1 MIYETAEMILSLFN
15 IRKDMLKTTKDK
27 LALSLLSIIVP
38 ILMLS
43 NLSLGA
49 DHAFQNATTPTSQ
62 EKLALLSFTLR
73 QAVDHALANN
83 PDLQIAIERISHAEA
98 QLGIALSAFY
108 PQITAR
114 ASYEHSNNPAQ
125 VFSMILSQ
133 RDFNANSIQDINNP
147 GYRQNFRPEIVG
159 KLSLFRGGQDYHHS
173 KAAELGIDAAEF
185 ERSSVHNALI
195 EAVTISYYTYLAALE
210 AQKVAQD
217 SIVAITS
224 ELNQT
229 KLRYEA
235 GTTLKSDVLSLEV
248 KLAETQD
255 AEIRAA
261 NSIELSKTSIA
272 NLLGLPSNQAF
283 TILSP
288 SSILTK
294 PKLTDSFSNL
304 LALALLERPEI
315 KAAAKQVQIR
325 EHQLKIEQGAYLPKA
340 DAFVSYGQNSQH
352 PGFSGQRD
360 NVTVGV
366 AVEMNLFSGFN
377 TKQRIS
383 AAERKLAEVRE
394 TERKTRLAI
403 EQEVKIAFLKL
414 EEALA
419 RLRVTEA
426 SVRAA
431 DEALRLV
438 NEERRAGMVTVTRYI
453 ESEVAKNKAQSNSI
467 AAHYDALNAETAL
480 KKAIGDW
487 K

>member
-1 MIYETAEMILSLFN
+1 
-15 IRKDMLKTTKDK
+15 MLKTTKDK

-49 DHAFQNATTPTSQ
+49 DHAFQNVTAPTSQ
-62 EKLALLSFTLR
+62 EKLAPLSFTLK

-83 PDLQIAIERISHAEA
+83 PDLQIAIERIGHAEA

-235 GTTLKSDVLSLEV
+235 GTALKSDVLSLEV

-255 AEIRAA
+255 AEIRSA

-288 SSILTK
+288 SSILIK

-325 EHQLKIEQGAYLPKA
+325 EHQLKIERGAYLPKA

>member
-1 MIYETAEMILSLFN
+1 
-15 IRKDMLKTTKDK
+15 MLKTTKDK

-49 DHAFQNATTPTSQ
+49 DHAFQNVTAPTSQ
-62 EKLALLSFTLR
+62 EKLAPLSFTLK

-83 PDLQIAIERISHAEA
+83 PDLQIAIERIGHAEA

-235 GTTLKSDVLSLEV
+235 GTALKSDVLSLEV

-288 SSILTK
+288 SSILIK

>member
-1 MIYETAEMILSLFN
+1 MIYEAAEMILSLFN

-49 DHAFQNATTPTSQ
+49 DHAFQNVTAPTSQ
-62 EKLALLSFTLR
+62 EKLAALSFTLR

-108 PQITAR
+108 PQVTAR

-133 RDFNANSIQDINNP
+133 RDFNANSVQDINNP

-235 GTTLKSDVLSLEV
+235 GTALKSDVLSLEV

>member
-1 MIYETAEMILSLFN
+1 
-15 IRKDMLKTTKDK
+15 MLKTTKDK

-49 DHAFQNATTPTSQ
+49 DHAFQNVTAPTSQ
-62 EKLALLSFTLR
+62 EKLAPLSFTLK

-83 PDLQIAIERISHAEA
+83 PDLQIAIERIGHAEA

-235 GTTLKSDVLSLEV
+235 GTALKSDVLSLEV

-288 SSILTK
+288 SSILIK

-325 EHQLKIEQGAYLPKA
+325 EHQLKIERGAYLPKA

>member
-1 MIYETAEMILSLFN
+1 
-15 IRKDMLKTTKDK
+15 MLKTTKNK
-27 LALSLLSIIVP
+27 LGLLSIIVP

-43 NLSLGA
+43 NLSLAA
-49 DHAFQNATTPTSQ
+49 DYAFQNVTTPTSQ
-62 EKLALLSFTLR
+62 EKLAPLSFTLK
-73 QAVDHALANN
+73 QTVDHALANN
-83 PDLQIAIERISHAEA
+83 PDLQIAIERIGHAEA

-235 GTTLKSDVLSLEV
+235 GTALKSDVLSLEV

-288 SSILTK
+288 SSILIK

>member
-1 MIYETAEMILSLFN
+1 
-15 IRKDMLKTTKDK
+15 MLKTTKDK
-27 LALSLLSIIVP
+27 LALSLLSIIIP

-49 DHAFQNATTPTSQ
+49 DHAFQNVTAPTSQ
-62 EKLALLSFTLR
+62 EKLAPLSFTLK

-83 PDLQIAIERISHAEA
+83 PDLQIAIERIGHAEA

-235 GTTLKSDVLSLEV
+235 GTALKSDVLSLEV

-261 NSIELSKTSIA
+261 NSIELSKTSMA

-288 SSILTK
+288 SSILIK

-403 EQEVKIAFLKL
+403 EQEVKVAFLKL

>member
-1 MIYETAEMILSLFN
+1 
-15 IRKDMLKTTKDK
+15 MLKTTKDK

-49 DHAFQNATTPTSQ
+49 DHAFQNVTAPTSQ
-62 EKLALLSFTLR
+62 EKLAPLSFTLK
-73 QAVDHALANN
+73 QVVDHALANN
-83 PDLQIAIERISHAEA
+83 PDLQIAIERIGHAEA

-235 GTTLKSDVLSLEV
+235 GTALKSDVLSLEV
-248 KLAETQD
+248 KSAETQD
-255 AEIRAA
+255 AEIRSA

-325 EHQLKIEQGAYLPKA
+325 EHQLKIERGAYLPKA

>member
-1 MIYETAEMILSLFN
+1 MTENF
-15 IRKDMLKTTKDK
+15 
-27 LALSLLSIIVP
+27 LSLLSMREDMREITRTRLAFSLLP
-38 ILMLS
+38 ILLLS

-49 DHAFQNATTPTSQ
+49 DRAPNNVMTQITQ
-62 EKLALLSFTLR
+62 EKLVTQTFTLK
-73 QAVDHALANN
+73 QAVDYALTNN

-98 QLGIALSAFY
+98 QLGIVLSAFY
-108 PQITAR
+108 PQVTAR
-114 ASYEHSNNPAQ
+114 ASYEDSNNPAQ
-125 VFSMILSQ
+125 VFSMVVSQ
-133 RDFNANSIQDINNP
+133 REFSADSILDINNP
-147 GYRQNFRPEIVG
+147 GHRQNFRPEIIG
-159 KLSLFRGGQDYHHS
+159 KLSLFRGGQDYHQS
-173 KAAELGIDAAEF
+173 KAAELGISAAEF
-185 ERSSVHNALI
+185 ERSAVHNALI
-195 EAVTISYYTYLAALE
+195 EAVTTSYYAYLAALE
-210 AQKVAQD
+210 AQKIARD
-217 SIVAITS
+217 SMIAITS

-255 AEIRAA
+255 AEIRAT
-261 NSIELSKTSIA
+261 NGIELSKTSIA
-272 NLLGLPSNQAF
+272 NLLGIPSNHTFA
-283 TILSP
+283 ISAP

-294 PKLTDSFSNL
+294 PRLTASFNDL
-304 LALALLERPEI
+304 LDLAMTARPEI
-315 KAAAKQVQIR
+315 KAVAKQLKIK
-325 EHQLKIEQGAYLPKA
+325 EHQLKVEQGAHLPKV

-352 PGFSGQRD
+352 PGFSGQKD

-377 TKQRIS
+377 IKQRIN

-394 TERKTRLAI
+394 TERKTKLAV

-431 DEALRLV
+431 SEAFRLV
-438 NEERRAGMVTVTRYI
+438 NEERRAGVATITRYI
-453 ESEVAKNKAQSNSI
+453 ESEVARKKAQSNSI
-467 AAHYDALNAETAL
+467 AAHYDALNAEAAL

>member
-1 MIYETAEMILSLFN
+1 
-15 IRKDMLKTTKDK
+15 MLKTTKNK
-27 LALSLLSIIVP
+27 LGLLSIIVP

-43 NLSLGA
+43 NLSLAA
-49 DHAFQNATTPTSQ
+49 DYAFQNVTTPTSQ
-62 EKLALLSFTLR
+62 EKLAPLSFTLK
-73 QAVDHALANN
+73 QTVDHALANN
-83 PDLQIAIERISHAEA
+83 PDLQIAIERIGHAEA

-235 GTTLKSDVLSLEV
+235 GTALKSDVLSLEV

-288 SSILTK
+288 SSILIK

-325 EHQLKIEQGAYLPKA
+325 EHQLKIERGAYLPKA

>member
-1 MIYETAEMILSLFN
+1 MILSLFN

-49 DHAFQNATTPTSQ
+49 DHAFQNVTAPTSQ
-62 EKLALLSFTLR
+62 EKLAALSFTLR

-108 PQITAR
+108 PQVTAR

-133 RDFNANSIQDINNP
+133 RDFNANSVQDINNP

-235 GTTLKSDVLSLEV
+235 GTALKSDVLSLEV

>member
-1 MIYETAEMILSLFN
+1 MRENMPKTMQNKLVLVLLLVTMTSPLSAEETAVFKLDGDKAA
-15 IRKDMLKTTKDK
+15 IRKS
-27 LALSLLSIIVP
+27 AAQV
-38 ILMLS
+38 
-43 NLSLGA
+43 
-49 DHAFQNATTPTSQ
+49 
-62 EKLALLSFTLR
+62 FTLD
-73 QAVDHALANN
+73 QAIDYALTNN
-83 PDLQIAIERISHAEA
+83 PDLQIAIERIQQAEA
-98 QLGIALSAFY
+98 RLGIALSAFY
-108 PQITAR
+108 PQISAR

-147 GYRQNFRPEIVG
+147 GYRQNFRPEIIG
-159 KLSLFRGGQDYHHS
+159 RLSLFRGGQDYHQS

-185 ERSSVHNALI
+185 ERSSVRNALI
-195 EAVTISYYTYLAALE
+195 EAVTTSYYTYLAALE
-210 AQKVAQD
+210 AQKVARD
-217 SIVAITS
+217 SIAAITS

-229 KLRYEA
+229 TLRYEA
-235 GTTLKSDVLSLEV
+235 GTALKSDVLSLEV

-255 AEIRAA
+255 TEIRAT

-272 NLLGLPSNQAF
+272 NLLGLSGHQAF

-288 SSILTK
+288 TSILTK
-294 PKLTDSFSNL
+294 PKPMGSFSEL
-304 LALALLERPEI
+304 LETALLERPEI
-315 KAAAKQVQIR
+315 KAAAKQVKII
-325 EHQLKIEQGAYLPKA
+325 EHQLKIEQGAYLPKV

-360 NVTVGV
+360 NVFAGV

-377 TKQRIS
+377 TKQRINVT
-383 AAERKLAEVRE
+383 ERKLAEVRE
-394 TERKTRLAI
+394 TERKTKLAI
-403 EQEVKIAFLKL
+403 EQEVKISFLKL

-431 DEALRLV
+431 DEAFRLV

-467 AAHYDALNAETAL
+467 AAHYDALNAETTL

-487 K
+487 R

>member
-1 MIYETAEMILSLFN
+1 
-15 IRKDMLKTTKDK
+15 MLRITKDK
-27 LALSLLSIIVP
+27 LAFSLLP

-43 NLSLGA
+43 NLSIGA
-49 DHAFQNATTPTSQ
+49 DLVPKYANDKTSQ
-62 EKLALLSFTLR
+62 EKLAPLSFTLK

-108 PQITAR
+108 PQVTAR
-114 ASYEHSNNPAQ
+114 VGYENSNNPAQ
-125 VFSMILSQ
+125 VFSMILAQ

-159 KLSLFRGGQDYHHS
+159 KLSLFRGGQDYHTS

-185 ERSSVHNALI
+185 ERSAVHNALI
-195 EAVTISYYTYLAALE
+195 EAVTTSYYAYLAALE

-217 SIVAITS
+217 SISAITS

-229 KLRYEA
+229 KLKYEA
-235 GTTLKSDVLSLEV
+235 GTALKSDVLSLEV
-248 KLAETQD
+248 KLAEVQD
-255 AEIRAA
+255 AEIRAT
-261 NSIELSKTSIA
+261 NGIEISKTSIA
-272 NLLGLPSNQAF
+272 NLLGLPSNQVF

-294 PKLTDSFSNL
+294 PKLTTSFNDL
-304 LALALLERPEI
+304 LDLAIAERPEI
-315 KAAAKQVQIR
+315 KAAAKQVEIR
-325 EHQLKIEQGAYLPKA
+325 VHQLKVEQGAYLPKA

-377 TKQRIS
+377 TKQRVS

-394 TERKTRLAI
+394 TERKTKLAI

-414 EEALA
+414 EEAFA

-453 ESEVAKNKAQSNSI
+453 ESEVARNKAQSNSI

-480 KKAIGDW
+480 RKAIGDW

>member
-1 MIYETAEMILSLFN
+1 
-15 IRKDMLKTTKDK
+15 MLKTTKDK

-49 DHAFQNATTPTSQ
+49 DHAFQNVTAPTSQ
-62 EKLALLSFTLR
+62 EKLAPLSFTLK

-83 PDLQIAIERISHAEA
+83 PDLQIAIERIGHAEA

-235 GTTLKSDVLSLEV
+235 GTALKSDVLSLEV

-261 NSIELSKTSIA
+261 NSIELSKTSMA

-288 SSILTK
+288 SSILIK

-325 EHQLKIEQGAYLPKA
+325 EHQLKIERGAYLPKA

-403 EQEVKIAFLKL
+403 EQEVKVAFLKL

>member
-1 MIYETAEMILSLFN
+1 
-15 IRKDMLKTTKDK
+15 MLKTTKDK

-49 DHAFQNATTPTSQ
+49 DHAFQNVTAPTSQ
-62 EKLALLSFTLR
+62 EKLAPLSFTLK
-73 QAVDHALANN
+73 QVVDHALANN
-83 PDLQIAIERISHAEA
+83 PDLQIAIERIGHAEA

-235 GTTLKSDVLSLEV
+235 GTALKSDVLSLEV

-261 NSIELSKTSIA
+261 NSIELSKTSMA

-288 SSILTK
+288 SSILIK

-325 EHQLKIEQGAYLPKA
+325 EHQLKIERGAYLPKA

-403 EQEVKIAFLKL
+403 EQEVKVAFLKL

>member
-1 MIYETAEMILSLFN
+1 
-15 IRKDMLKTTKDK
+15 MLKTTKDK

-43 NLSLGA
+43 NLSLAA
-49 DHAFQNATTPTSQ
+49 DYAFQNVTTPTSQ
-62 EKLALLSFTLR
+62 EKLAPLSFTLK
-73 QAVDHALANN
+73 QTVDHALANN
-83 PDLQIAIERISHAEA
+83 PDLQIAIERIGHAEA

-235 GTTLKSDVLSLEV
+235 GTALKSDVLSLEV

-288 SSILTK
+288 SSILIK

>member
-1 MIYETAEMILSLFN
+1 
-15 IRKDMLKTTKDK
+15 
-27 LALSLLSIIVP
+27 P

-49 DHAFQNATTPTSQ
+49 DHAFQNVTAPTSQ
-62 EKLALLSFTLR
+62 EKLAPLSFTLK

-83 PDLQIAIERISHAEA
+83 PDLQIAIERIGHAEA

-235 GTTLKSDVLSLEV
+235 GTALKSDVLSLEV

-261 NSIELSKTSIA
+261 NSIELSKTSMA

-288 SSILTK
+288 SSILIK

-403 EQEVKIAFLKL
+403 EQEVKVAFLKL

>member
-1 MIYETAEMILSLFN
+1 
-15 IRKDMLKTTKDK
+15 MLKTTKNK
-27 LALSLLSIIVP
+27 LGLLSIIVP

-43 NLSLGA
+43 NLSLAA
-49 DHAFQNATTPTSQ
+49 DYAFQNVTTPTSQ
-62 EKLALLSFTLR
+62 EKLAPLSFTLK
-73 QAVDHALANN
+73 QTVDHALANN
-83 PDLQIAIERISHAEA
+83 PDLQIAIERIGHAEA

-235 GTTLKSDVLSLEV
+235 GTPLKSDVLSLEV

-288 SSILTK
+288 SSILIK

>member
-1 MIYETAEMILSLFN
+1 
-15 IRKDMLKTTKDK
+15 MLKTTKDK
-27 LALSLLSIIVP
+27 LALSLLP
-38 ILMLS
+38 ILLVS

-49 DHAFQNATTPTSQ
+49 DHASPNVITPTVQ
-62 EKLALLSFTLR
+62 EKSAILSFTLK
-73 QAVDHALANN
+73 QAVDYALANN
-83 PDLQIAIERISHAEA
+83 PDLQIAIERISYAEA

-108 PQITAR
+108 PQVTAR

-133 RDFNANSIQDINNP
+133 RDFNADSIQDINNP
-147 GYRQNFRPEIVG
+147 GYRQNFRPEIIG
-159 KLSLFRGGQDYHHS
+159 RLSLFRGGQDYHQS

-195 EAVTISYYTYLAALE
+195 EAVTTSYYAYLAALE

-217 SIVAITS
+217 SMIAITS

-229 KLRYEA
+229 KLKYEA
-235 GTTLKSDVLSLEV
+235 GTALKSDVLSLEV

-255 AEIRAA
+255 TEIRAA
-261 NSIELSKTSIA
+261 NGIELSKTSIA
-272 NLLGLPSNQAF
+272 NLLGLSSNQAF

-294 PKLTDSFSNL
+294 PKLTGSFRDL
-304 LALALLERPEI
+304 LDLAMAERSEI
-315 KAAAKQVQIR
+315 KAADKQVKIR

-366 AVEMNLFSGFN
+366 VVEMNLFSGFN
-377 TKQRIS
+377 TKQRVS

-394 TERKTRLAI
+394 TERKTKLAI

-414 EEALA
+414 EEALS
-419 RLRVTEA
+419 RLRITEA

-453 ESEVAKNKAQSNSI
+453 ESEVARNKAQSNTI

>member
-1 MIYETAEMILSLFN
+1 MILSLFN

-27 LALSLLSIIVP
+27 LALSLLSIMVP

-49 DHAFQNATTPTSQ
+49 DHAFQNATAPTSQ
-62 EKLALLSFTLR
+62 EKLAPLSFTLKR
-73 QAVDHALANN
+73 AVDHALANN

-210 AQKVAQD
+210 AQKVAHD

-235 GTTLKSDVLSLEV
+235 GTALKSDVLSLEV

-294 PKLTDSFSNL
+294 PKLADSFSNL

-315 KAAAKQVQIR
+315 KAAAKQVQIQ

>member
-1 MIYETAEMILSLFN
+1 
-15 IRKDMLKTTKDK
+15 MLKTTKDK

-49 DHAFQNATTPTSQ
+49 DHAFQNVTAPTSQ
-62 EKLALLSFTLR
+62 EKLAPLSFTLK

-83 PDLQIAIERISHAEA
+83 PDLQIAIERIGHAEA

-235 GTTLKSDVLSLEV
+235 GTALKSDVLSLEV

-261 NSIELSKTSIA
+261 NSIELSKTSMA

-288 SSILTK
+288 SSILIK

-325 EHQLKIEQGAYLPKA
+325 EHQLKIERGAYLPKA